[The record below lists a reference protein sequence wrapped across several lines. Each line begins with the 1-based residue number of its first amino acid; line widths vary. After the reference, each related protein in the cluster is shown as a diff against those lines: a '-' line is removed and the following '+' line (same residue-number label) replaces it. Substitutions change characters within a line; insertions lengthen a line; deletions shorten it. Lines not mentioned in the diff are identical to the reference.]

1 MGGQYSEF
9 QAIPLNRIKLTNEL
23 ANELEYVSA
32 LAFKLQSLQAQ
43 PALLLAQKIAANL
56 ALPTWFEPSS
66 PAANLWTE
74 RIWRHVVISVRPPG
88 WIHLRLKHAGVA
100 EWLQGLASDP
110 GGVGSQELGVRSQ
123 ESGVRSQAR
132 SQARSQVCQSVSRR
146 ELSAS
151 GFDHHASEIFAAM
164 HAHARCCSLLR
175 WAAQEELIQIAVD
188 EARSEAGTEAVL
200 ELKQPIPWLDANQM
214 LRGQASEWNLILQIS
229 DTLDNLAQPQTARQ
243 TLKVLA
249 NLSQAFQVFHAQSR
263 IWGDDRRRDP
273 APELVQVRLGLMLI
287 TQKVLHHLLTQ
298 SLSLKPPSDL

>member
-1 MGGQYSEF
+1 MGGQHSEF
-9 QAIPLNRIKLTNEL
+9 QAIPLNRIKL

-66 PAANLWTE
+66 PANLWTE
-74 RIWRHVVISVRPPG
+74 RIWQHVVISVRPPG

-100 EWLQGLASDP
+100 EWLQGLASDF

-123 ESGVRSQAR
+123 ELGVRNQA
-132 SQARSQVCQSVSRR
+132 CQSVSRR
-146 ELSAS
+146 ELGAS

-175 WAAQEELIQIAVD
+175 WAAQEKLIQIAVG
-188 EARSEAGTEAVL
+188 EAGGVAAL

-287 TQKVLHHLLTQ
+287 TQKVLHCLLTQ

>member
-9 QAIPLNRIKLTNEL
+9 QAIPLNRIKLANEL

-66 PAANLWTE
+66 PANLWTE

-100 EWLQGLASDP
+100 EWLQGLASDS

-123 ESGVRSQAR
+123 AS
-132 SQARSQVCQSVSRR
+132 QSVSRR
-146 ELSAS
+146 ELGVS

-175 WAAQEELIQIAVD
+175 WAAQEKLIQIAVG
-188 EARSEAGTEAVL
+188 EAGGEAGTEAVL

-229 DTLDNLAQPQTARQ
+229 DTLDNLAQPQTAQQ

-287 TQKVLHHLLTQ
+287 TQKILHCLLTQ
-298 SLSLKPPSDL
+298 SLSLKSPSDL